1 MLFSD
6 QKRSLLSSE
15 ARVQAPFIKV
25 TIGNFTFGVFTSTK
39 KNKKAKDNNDFYSE
53 QYNVQ
58 YPNYVDSLNIT
69 KINGQVNTYSLTF
82 RYPVRP
88 TDDPNFFEKVF
99 SSVSST
105 RKIVFSYGDASMPSY
120 IYKDEE
126 AIITDVK
133 TSFNFGSGG
142 LDSIITYN
150 VSAVSSSALGL
161 SGCFTFIN
169 SGKKKP
175 SKEIKDI
182 FFNKT
187 YGLEKIFTGMNRSNF
202 DYLVDGWDKEVELD
216 TKTNISVLDYIT
228 YLVSCMVPE
237 GSTEENVSNTIYI
250 LTLHDDTIYDKL
262 YSDTSNLSGP
272 YFRVSKT
279 SYTTDRS
286 DAYEINIGFNT
297 TPIVTSFTVE
307 NNENYSIY
315 YDYQKELYPEEY
327 VRRINNN
334 GEWEDIFAPSIS
346 SRNDKFKTETDDIT
360 WWTKITK
367 YPINA
372 SITVQGLL
380 RPAMLMSYVRLNVI
394 FPGGN
399 KHISS
404 GLYIVTKQQDSISG
418 SGYRTTLSLTRV
430 GGSNQLTTGNS
441 TRQLGNSSNK
451 PNNLAKRYIK

>member
-1 MLFSD
+1 MYS
-6 QKRSLLSSE
+6 KERMSLLSSE

-25 TIGNFTFGVFTSTK
+25 TIGTFTFGVFTSNEK
-39 KNKKAKDNNDFYSE
+39 RNVKDKDGFYSA
-53 QYNVQ
+53 QYNIQ
-58 YPNYVDSLNIT
+58 YPNYVESLNIT
-69 KINGQVNTYSLTF
+69 KINGQVNQYTLVF

-99 SSVSST
+99 SSVSTT
-105 RKIVFSYGDASMPSY
+105 RKIVFSYGDSSMPSY

-126 AIITDVK
+126 AIITDVQ
-133 TSFNFGSGG
+133 TSFNFGAGG
-142 LDSIITYN
+142 TEAILNYT
-150 VSAVSSSALGL
+150 VSAVSASALGL

-175 SKEIKDI
+175 SEEIKKI
-182 FFNKT
+182 FFNPT
-187 YGLEKIFTGMNRSNF
+187 YGLEKIFTGMGHSNI
-202 DYLVDGWDKEVELD
+202 DYLIDGGDKAVELD
-216 TKTNISVLDYIT
+216 TKVNISVLDYIT
-228 YLVSCMVPE
+228 YLVSCMVTE
-237 GSTEENVSNTIYI
+237 GSTETNLSNTIYI

-262 YSDTSNLSGP
+262 YNDSTELSGP
-272 YFRVSKT
+272 YFKVTKT
-279 SYTTDRS
+279 SYLTDRS
-286 DAYEINIGFNT
+286 DAYEINLGFNT
-297 TPIVTSFTVE
+297 TPIVTNFSVS

-315 YDYQKELYPEEY
+315 YDYQKKLYPEEY

-334 GEWEDIFAPSIS
+334 GQWEDIFAPSIS
-346 SRNDKFKTETDDIT
+346 SKNTKFKTEPEDIT

-394 FPGGN
+394 FPGGH

-418 SGYRTTLSLTRV
+418 SGYRTTLSLTRINGSEQLDTV
-430 GGSNQLTTGNS
+430 PWVTPIKGGATLN
-441 TRQLGNSSNK
+441 NK
-451 PNNLAKRYIK
+451 TNLVK